1 MIIGDGGVINA
12 SNFNVTANTFYNLDN
27 SKIYADDF
35 SVTASNFLNQRDGL
49 IRVTNELTISTDS
62 FLNTDEL
69 GRSGNISADTFTLSL
84 ENSFD
89 YETDFVNNGNI
100 DATHQNFI
108 VRNGDF
114 NNGTDILLTGNLG
127 ITADNFTNTNGNIT
141 TDVFSLSVA
150 GNFDHQD
157 DFLNN
162 GSIDTNALNFT
173 IGGDFNYD
181 DLNSSFD
188 WNAQSSLLV
197 FGDASITAESLTNY
211 GEITVS
217 AFDAVVADDFYSTGT
232 LSSTI
237 LDFVIG
243 GDLVYEDENSNFN
256 VNNLEVQGNAS
267 VTSNSFTNT
276 GAVNVGNSLNITAG
290 HVFENTNGSTIIVND
305 VLDIY
310 STHYINRG
318 NISADTLNV
327 SYSSGGAQVFG
338 DYDVNQENFDTH

>member
-1 MIIGDGGVINA
+1 MINA

-27 SKIYADDF
+27 SQIYADDF
-35 SVTASNFLNQRDGL
+35 SVTVSNFLNQRSGL
-49 IRVTNELTISTDS
+49 IEVTNELTISTDS

-114 NNGTDILLTGNLG
+114 SNGTDILLTGNLG

-150 GNFDHQD
+150 GDFDHQN

-162 GSIDTNALNFT
+162 GNIDTNALNFT
-173 IGGDFNYD
+173 IGGDFNYAD
-181 DLNSSFD
+181 SNSSFD
-188 WNAQSSLLV
+188 WNAQSSLVV

-217 AFDAVVADDFYSTGT
+217 AFDAVVADDFYSTGNI
-232 LSSTI
+232 SSTM
-237 LDFVIG
+237 LDFIIG
-243 GDLVYEDENSNFN
+243 GDLVYNGTNSDVVVN
-256 VNNLEVQGNAS
+256 NNLEVQGNAS
-267 VTSNSFTNT
+267 VTSDNFTNN
-276 GAVNVGNSLNITAG
+276 GAVNVGNNLNIT
-290 HVFENTNGSTIIVND
+290 VENTFDNPNGSTIVVND

-310 STHYINRG
+310 TNHYLNLG
-318 NISADTLNV
+318 NITADTLNISVLFGAITIFGNTDV
-327 SYSSGGAQVFG
+327 SNSSTK
-338 DYDVNQENFDTH
+338 YRNE